1 MSRRSEEEEKYLW
14 SMLKD
19 IDKEVA
25 REEKRAKAKKSRE
38 IAKARKRMGVGK
50 EQPSI
55 TDRFK
60 AKTGVTELGKPTSLV
75 PSPKNN
81 EELSVAQL
89 SVNDVSRN
97 GQKEVTNS
105 GGPCHLY
112 GGGAPHQQINTRAC
126 GLSSQVVIASQSA
139 SLVPGSNR
147 EVGVAQLKENQ
158 MLQSGQTKVCV
169 KSSRVEVADISSL
182 RNNHHEEAKGNRDR
196 GVTQSLLAST
206 DSRQGEDSSTVSV
219 ALLKVMSESQVEN
232 GLVEQCSQSAHSN
245 CTASRT
251 NCTVSESNAKP
262 QKKSANPEVDVMYK
276 TKFKI
281 NNISGGK
288 FNLKLS
294 RNLVLE
300 NEGGET

>member
-1 MSRRSEEEEKYLW
+1 
-14 SMLKD
+14 
-19 IDKEVA
+19 
-25 REEKRAKAKKSRE
+25 
-38 IAKARKRMGVGK
+38 
-50 EQPSI
+50 
-55 TDRFK
+55 
-60 AKTGVTELGKPTSLV
+60 
-75 PSPKNN
+75 
-81 EELSVAQL
+81 
-89 SVNDVSRN
+89 
-97 GQKEVTNS
+97 
-105 GGPCHLY
+105 
-112 GGGAPHQQINTRAC
+112 
-126 GLSSQVVIASQSA
+126 
-139 SLVPGSNR
+139 
-147 EVGVAQLKENQ
+147 

-219 ALLKVMSESQVEN
+219 SLLKVMSESQVEN

-288 FNLKLS
+288 FDLKLS

-300 NEGGET
+300 NEGGGKSEILRPKEKIGHTTDIYLVNKTHSENFASNKFRGGKVGRNNKHFNNIPITTTPTKRKMEESEIGGAVKTLIDVFNRTSCSAQPECGTAGSPAKRRRWGHWGEGH